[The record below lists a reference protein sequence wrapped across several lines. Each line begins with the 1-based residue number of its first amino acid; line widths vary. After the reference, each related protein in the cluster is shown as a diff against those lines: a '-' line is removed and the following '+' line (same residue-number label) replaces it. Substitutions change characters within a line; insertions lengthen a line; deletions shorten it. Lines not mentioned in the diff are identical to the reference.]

1 MTGRFVI
8 SLIFAVIVAIF
19 ALQNAASVTIKF
31 FFAEF
36 TISQALIILISAVF
50 GAIIVL
56 ILGTIKQF
64 KTNMKVKNLSKSTE
78 KLEEENRELKE
89 RIEQKSND
97 FNNIEANNMDMNNVE
112 TNDVEINNKN
122 EDNSEN

>member
-64 KTNMKVKNLSKSTE
+64 KTNMKVKNLLKSTE

-97 FNNIEANNMDMNNVE
+97 FDNIEVNNMDIDNVE
-112 TNDVEINNKN
+112 TNDEN